1 MKEHERT
8 WEVGVELSRDI
19 EEEQRR
25 EKGVTFGLR
34 RRRRRIGEDGHV
46 DVVEV
51 RWGSRKWRL
60 DLELEVVGKGKGKGK
75 GWVGDERRENERG
88 ITVVAN

>member
-1 MKEHERT
+1 MFISLKKKKFKQLGLKEHERT

-51 RWGSRKWRL
+51 R
-60 DLELEVVGKGKGKGK
+60 
-75 GWVGDERRENERG
+75 
-88 ITVVAN
+88 